1 MKCKSLVWF
10 RSCKNLNC
18 VSSSSDFFLWC
29 FSLTVP
35 FRSKQQKTSE
45 TENVESEA
53 KEGIVKSKAT
63 GQPGQ
68 EGKQPPAGDKGGTAG
83 EKSKKKKSE
92 ADEAES
98 EAKETTFVSPTEE
111 EIKQLCEPSKA
122 GEAKK
127 KE

>member
-1 MKCKSLVWF
+1 M
-10 RSCKNLNC
+10 
-18 VSSSSDFFLWC
+18 
-29 FSLTVP
+29 
-35 FRSKQQKTSE
+35 
-45 TENVESEA
+45 ESEA

-63 GQPGQ
+63 AQPGQ
-68 EGKQPPAGDKGGTAG
+68 EGKQPLAGGKGGTAG